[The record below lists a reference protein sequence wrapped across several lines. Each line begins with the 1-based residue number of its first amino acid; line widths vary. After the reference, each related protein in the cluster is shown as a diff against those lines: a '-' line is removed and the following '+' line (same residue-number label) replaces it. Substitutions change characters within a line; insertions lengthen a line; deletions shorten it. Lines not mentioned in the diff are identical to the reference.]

1 MILARI
7 KKLSD
12 LKLEQ
17 NDWNILYSIATESGL
32 YPLWLDD
39 DHYKFLHNFMKYK
52 FGIVVREGY
61 VFCKNDF
68 ACRIVIEFTSVSYKD
83 VFVMKG
89 LFE

>member
-1 MILARI
+1 MILSRI

-12 LKLEQ
+12 LKPEPS
-17 NDWNILYSIATESGL
+17 DWNILYAIGSESGL
-32 YPLWLDD
+32 YSLWLDD
-39 DHYKFLHNFMKYK
+39 VHYKNFTNFMKYK
-52 FGIVVREGY
+52 FGILVREGY

-68 ACRIVIEFTSVSYKD
+68 ACRIVIEFTSLSYKN

>member
-1 MILARI
+1 MILSRI
-7 KKLSD
+7 KNLSD
-12 LKLEQ
+12 LKCDPS
-17 NDWNILYSIATESGL
+17 DWNILYSIATESGL

-39 DHYKFLHNFMKYK
+39 NHYKFLSNFMKYK
-52 FGIVVREGY
+52 FGILVRQGY

-68 ACRIVIEFTSVSYKD
+68 ACRIVTEFTSVSYKD

>member
-1 MILARI
+1 MVISRI

-12 LKLEQ
+12 LKSEP
-17 NDWNILYSIATESGL
+17 NDYNIVYQIATESGL

-39 DHYKFLHNFMKYK
+39 VHYRYLPNFLKYR

-68 ACRIVIEFTSVSYKD
+68 ACRIVTEFTSVSYKD

-89 LFE
+89 LFA

>member
-1 MILARI
+1 MILSRVTN
-7 KKLSD
+7 LSD
-12 LKLEQ
+12 LKAEP

-32 YPLWLDD
+32 YPLWLDNV
-39 DHYKFLHNFMKYK
+39 HYKYLTNFIKYRY
-52 FGIVVREGY
+52 GILVRQGY

-68 ACRIVIEFTSVSYKD
+68 ACRIVTEFTSVPYKD

>member
-1 MILARI
+1 MNLSSI

-12 LKLEQ
+12 LKSEPGDL
-17 NDWNILYSIATESGL
+17 NVLYQIASESGL
-32 YPLWLDD
+32 YPLWLEDVR
-39 DHYKFLHNFMKYK
+39 YKYLTTFMKNK
-52 FGIVVREGY
+52 FGILVRQGY

-68 ACRIVIEFTSVSYKD
+68 ACRIVTEFTSVSYKD

>member
-1 MILARI
+1 MILSSI

-12 LKLEQ
+12 LKTDPS
-17 NDWNILYSIATESGL
+17 DWNILFSIATESGL

-39 DHYKFLHNFMKYK
+39 DHYKFLSNFMKYK
-52 FGIVVREGY
+52 FGILVRQGY

-68 ACRIVIEFTSVSYKD
+68 ACRLVTEFTSVSYKD

>member
-1 MILARI
+1 MILSTI
-7 KKLSD
+7 KNLSD
-12 LKLEQ
+12 LKIDSR
-17 NDWNILYSIATESGL
+17 DWNILYSIATESGL

-39 DHYKFLHNFMKYK
+39 THYKFLSNFMKYK
-52 FGIVVREGY
+52 FGILVRQGY

-68 ACRIVIEFTSVSYKD
+68 ACRIVTEFTTVSYKD

>member
-1 MILARI
+1 MILDRI

-12 LKLEQ
+12 LKIEP
-17 NDWNILYSIATESGL
+17 NDCNILYQIATESGL
-32 YPLWLDD
+32 YPLWLDNV
-39 DHYKFLHNFMKYK
+39 HYRYLSNFMKYK
-52 FGIVVREGY
+52 FGILVRQGY

-68 ACRIVIEFTSVSYKD
+68 ACRIVTEFTSVSYKD

>member
-1 MILARI
+1 MILSRI

-12 LKLEQ
+12 LKAEPS
-17 NDWNILYSIATESGL
+17 DWDILYSIATESGL

-39 DHYKFLHNFMKYK
+39 VHYKYLTNFMKKK
-52 FGIVVREGY
+52 FGILVRQGY

-68 ACRIVIEFTSVSYKD
+68 ACRIVTEFTSVPYKD

-89 LFE
+89 LFV

>member
-1 MILARI
+1 VILCRI

-12 LKLEQ
+12 LKTEPS
-17 NDWNILYSIATESGL
+17 DWNILYAIATESGL

-39 DHYKFLHNFMKYK
+39 VHYEYLTNFMKYK
-52 FGIVVREGY
+52 FGILVREGY

-68 ACRIVIEFTSVSYKD
+68 ACRIVTEFTSVSYKD

>member
-1 MILARI
+1 MILSRI

-12 LKLEQ
+12 LKTEPS
-17 NDWNILYSIATESGL
+17 DWDLLYSIATESGL

-39 DHYKFLHNFMKYK
+39 HHYHYLSNFMKYR
-52 FGIVVREGY
+52 FGILVRQGY

-68 ACRIVIEFTSVSYKD
+68 ACRIVTEFTCVSYKD

>member
-1 MILARI
+1 MILSRVN
-7 KKLSD
+7 KLSD
-12 LKLEQ
+12 LKAEPS
-17 NDWNILYSIATESGL
+17 DRNILYTIATESGL

-39 DHYKFLHNFMKYK
+39 VHYKYLPNFMKYK
-52 FGIVVREGY
+52 FGILVRQGY

-68 ACRIVIEFTSVSYKD
+68 ACRIVTEFTSVSYKD

>member
-1 MILARI
+1 MILSRI
-7 KKLSD
+7 KRLSD
-12 LKLEQ
+12 LKSVPS
-17 NDWNILYSIATESGL
+17 DWNILYAIATESGL

-39 DHYKFLHNFMKYK
+39 VHYQYLTNFMKYK
-52 FGIVVREGY
+52 FGILVREGY

-68 ACRIVIEFTSVSYKD
+68 ACRIVTEFTSVSYKD

>member
-1 MILARI
+1 MILSRV

-12 LKLEQ
+12 LKSEPS
-17 NDWNILYSIATESGL
+17 DWNILYSIAVESGL

-39 DHYKFLHNFMKYK
+39 DHYKFLPNFMKYK
-52 FGIVVREGY
+52 FGILVRQGY

-68 ACRIVIEFTSVSYKD
+68 ACRIVTEFTSVSYKD

-89 LFE
+89 LFV

>member
-1 MILARI
+1 MILSRI

-12 LKLEQ
+12 LKVEP
-17 NDWNILYSIATESGL
+17 NDWNILFSIATESGL

-39 DHYKFLHNFMKYK
+39 EHYKYLTNFIKYK
-52 FGIVVREGY
+52 YGILVRQGY

-68 ACRIVIEFTSVSYKD
+68 ACRIVTEFTSVPYKD

-89 LFE
+89 LFN

>member
-1 MILARI
+1 MILSRV

-12 LKLEQ
+12 LKADPS
-17 NDWNILYSIATESGL
+17 DWNILYAIATESGL
-32 YPLWLDD
+32 FPLWLDD
-39 DHYKFLHNFMKYK
+39 VHYKYLTNFLKYK
-52 FGIVVREGY
+52 FGILVRQGY

-68 ACRIVIEFTSVSYKD
+68 ACRIVTEFTSVSYKD

>member
-1 MILARI
+1 MILSRI

-12 LKLEQ
+12 LKSEPS
-17 NDWNILYSIATESGL
+17 DWSILYSIATESEL
-32 YPLWLDD
+32 YPVWLDD
-39 DHYKFLHNFMKYK
+39 VHYKYLPNFMKYK
-52 FGIVVREGY
+52 FGILVRQGY

-68 ACRIVIEFTSVSYKD
+68 AYRIVTEFTSVSYKD

>member
-1 MILARI
+1 MNLSRI
-7 KKLSD
+7 RKLSD
-12 LKLEQ
+12 L
-17 NDWNILYSIATESGL
+17 NSCPGDWNILYSIATESGL
-32 YPLWLDD
+32 FPLWLDD
-39 DHYKFLHNFMKYK
+39 NHYRYLSNFMKYK
-52 FGIVVREGY
+52 FGILVRQGY

>member
-1 MILARI
+1 MIFCRI

-12 LKLEQ
+12 LKTDPS
-17 NDWNILYSIATESGL
+17 DWNILYTIATESGL
-32 YPLWLDD
+32 YSLWLDD
-39 DHYKFLHNFMKYK
+39 DHYKCLPNFMKNK
-52 FGIVVREGY
+52 FGILVRQGY

-68 ACRIVIEFTSVSYKD
+68 ACRIVTEFTSVSYKD

>member
-1 MILARI
+1 MILSRI

-12 LKLEQ
+12 LKSDP

-39 DHYKFLHNFMKYK
+39 IHYKYLTNFMKYK
-52 FGIVVREGY
+52 FGILVRQGY

-68 ACRIVIEFTSVSYKD
+68 ACRIVTEFTSVSYKD

-89 LFE
+89 LFV

>member
-1 MILARI
+1 MILSRI

-12 LKLEQ
+12 LKLEK
-17 NDWNILYSIATESGL
+17 NDLNILYEIATESGL

-39 DHYKFLHNFMKYK
+39 THYKYLPNFMKYRY
-52 FGIVVREGY
+52 GILVRQGY

-68 ACRIVIEFTSVSYKD
+68 ACRIVCEFTNVNYKD

-89 LFE
+89 LF

>member
-1 MILARI
+1 MILSSI

-12 LKLEQ
+12 LKSYPS
-17 NDWNILYSIATESGL
+17 DWDILYTIATESGL
-32 YPLWLDD
+32 YALWLDN
-39 DHYKFLHNFMKYK
+39 DHYKYLPNFMKYK
-52 FGIVVREGY
+52 FGILVRQGY

-68 ACRIVIEFTSVSYKD
+68 ACRIVTEFTSVSYKD

>member
-1 MILARI
+1 MILSRI

-12 LKLEQ
+12 LKAETSDLY
-17 NDWNILYSIATESGL
+17 ILCSIASESGL
-32 YPLWLDD
+32 YSLWLDD
-39 DHYKFLHNFMKYK
+39 DHYKFLSNFMKYK
-52 FGIVVREGY
+52 FGILVREGY

-68 ACRIVIEFTSVSYKD
+68 ACRIVTEFTSVSYKD

>member
-1 MILARI
+1 MILSRI

-12 LKLEQ
+12 LKAGPS
-17 NDWNILYSIATESGL
+17 DWNILYSIATESGL
-32 YPLWLDD
+32 YSLWLDD
-39 DHYKFLHNFMKYK
+39 DYYKYLPNFMKYK
-52 FGIVVREGY
+52 FGILVRQGY

-68 ACRIVIEFTSVSYKD
+68 ACRIVAEFTSLSYKD